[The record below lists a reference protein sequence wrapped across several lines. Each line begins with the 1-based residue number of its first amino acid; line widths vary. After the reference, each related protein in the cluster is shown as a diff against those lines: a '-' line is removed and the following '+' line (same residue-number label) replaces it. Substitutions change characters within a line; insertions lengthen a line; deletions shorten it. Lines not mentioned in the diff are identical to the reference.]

1 MAERIPEI
9 SAPGFGSA
17 TSAPGPRTSKLR
29 FLASDRRF
37 DVAAVA
43 VLVLCLVGMFW
54 KVIFTSAMFFHRD
67 IYNYTFPSARYIHDI
82 CRHGFLPYW
91 NPYLNYGQPVLAN
104 PNLLFFY
111 PFTLLIVLLPAGV
124 AFTMHFLVHFAWAA
138 IGVYVLAR
146 TWGQTWRAAL
156 VAAMFFMLSGPVLSL
171 GDLYNESACAA
182 WIPWALLA
190 THRAVER
197 PRMRRWVALVVI
209 FSFQWLAGEPMTM
222 LATFGLCFAYAWYAT
237 SETGNWK
244 LETRTEPTAET
255 ENWKLEFPAGS
266 KVEAGDSQF
275 EARKLSRFSSFQ
287 FPVSSFR
294 LPVSSFRFPKSP
306 TVRAFARVLAIFILV
321 GVGMLLL
328 CAVQFL
334 PASDLLSQSR
344 RGLQGLRFRE
354 TANWAVNPLSLP
366 QMLVPDFFGSGIS
379 APSGW
384 PWLMSDSNLPY
395 FLSVFIGFVPLFFAL
410 AGWALG
416 RTAGILPTPAGCRQD
431 AGVTGLGRSNFV
443 AGAAGVFLLL
453 SFGHFTPVF
462 ALAYLL
468 FPPLAVVRYPVKLL
482 VLVTFLVAILA
493 GWGFDALLSPSAPW
507 KHRGRRLFAPLVAL
521 LAAIVAVL
529 AVAWLAPNLIISPT
543 RWALRR
549 VGETPFD
556 LRQMPN
562 FLVTILRYQL
572 PGLAGFC
579 LGGMVLA
586 YGLEQGKA
594 WARPGL
600 YAFALL
606 GISQLVMANSA
617 ADPTVPKTFFNYRP
631 PVLKE
636 FKDPPGTY
644 RVSSLWP
651 VVQTPDTK
659 NLQTYINFDS
669 VPEAAGLSPEAQAAF
684 QTRTQLAAGSMINQV
699 EGSINLDLERSL
711 PPYLY
716 DIEIYQDRHAA
727 EPGRVDC
734 LLGRTNVKYI
744 IRPSPADSAA
754 TRALGNVFN
763 GSPKPSRLYEDLC
776 FVPRAYVAG
785 EALFTTSSA
794 DTLDLMASPD
804 FDAHEKVIL
813 AATSNHAEPSGTA
826 RHGPADEAGASAGQ
840 AEIVHRDPNSVTLRA
855 QMARPGYV
863 VLLDRYDPNWRAT
876 LDGRPVPVYRANQI
890 FRAVYAGAGLHEIR
904 FQYHQRGLRLGV
916 IISLLTAATLAV
928 LCWQG

>member
-1 MAERIPEI
+1 MAERIPDI
-9 SAPGFGSA
+9 SAPGSGSA

-43 VLVLCLVGMFW
+43 VLVLYLVGMFW

-67 IYNYTFPSARYIHDI
+67 IYNYTFPSARYIHNI

-124 AFTMHFLVHFAWAA
+124 AFTVHFLVHFAWGA

-190 THRAVER
+190 THRALKR
-197 PRMRRWVALVVI
+197 PRMRRWVALIVI
-209 FSFQWLAGEPMTM
+209 FSFHWLAGEPMTM

-244 LETRTEPTAET
+244 LE
-255 ENWKLEFPAGS
+255 FPAGS

-275 EARKLSRFSSFQ
+275 EARKLSRFLSFQ

-306 TVRAFARVLAIFILV
+306 AVRAFVRVLAIFLLV

-416 RTAGILPTPAGCRQD
+416 RNAGILPAPLDAGGCR
-431 AGVTGLGRSNFV
+431 VTGWGEATSWRARLRFSCYF
-443 AGAAGVFLLL
+443 
-453 SFGHFTPVF
+453 
-462 ALAYLL
+462 
-468 FPPLAVVRYPVKLL
+468 PLA
-482 VLVTFLVAILA
+482 
-493 GWGFDALLSPSAPW
+493 
-507 KHRGRRLFAPLVAL
+507 
-521 LAAIVAVL
+521 
-529 AVAWLAPNLIISPT
+529 
-543 RWALRR
+543 
-549 VGETPFD
+549 
-556 LRQMPN
+556 
-562 FLVTILRYQL
+562 
-572 PGLAGFC
+572 
-579 LGGMVLA
+579 
-586 YGLEQGKA
+586 
-594 WARPGL
+594 
-600 YAFALL
+600 
-606 GISQLVMANSA
+606 
-617 ADPTVPKTFFNYRP
+617 
-631 PVLKE
+631 
-636 FKDPPGTY
+636 
-644 RVSSLWP
+644 
-651 VVQTPDTK
+651 
-659 NLQTYINFDS
+659 
-669 VPEAAGLSPEAQAAF
+669 
-684 QTRTQLAAGSMINQV
+684 
-699 EGSINLDLERSL
+699 
-711 PPYLY
+711 
-716 DIEIYQDRHAA
+716 
-727 EPGRVDC
+727 
-734 LLGRTNVKYI
+734 
-744 IRPSPADSAA
+744 
-754 TRALGNVFN
+754 
-763 GSPKPSRLYEDLC
+763 
-776 FVPRAYVAG
+776 
-785 EALFTTSSA
+785 
-794 DTLDLMASPD
+794 
-804 FDAHEKVIL
+804 
-813 AATSNHAEPSGTA
+813 
-826 RHGPADEAGASAGQ
+826 
-840 AEIVHRDPNSVTLRA
+840 TLR
-855 QMARPGYV
+855 PC
-863 VLLDRYDPNWRAT
+863 LPWRT
-876 LDGRPVPVYRANQI
+876 CC
-890 FRAVYAGAGLHEIR
+890 FRRSRWCGIP
-904 FQYHQRGLRLGV
+904 
-916 IISLLTAATLAV
+916 
-928 LCWQG
+928 